1 MVPFQ
6 QSASPGLWFGSFSG
20 GCLMFRVRTT
30 AFTLTGRAE
39 VAMPDGTHASVTP
52 TGLVPTNAGTD
63 AA

>member
-1 MVPFQ
+1 
-6 QSASPGLWFGSFSG
+6 
-20 GCLMFRVRTT
+20 MFRVRTT